1 MQHTNT
7 LTTGKVLPTLLKFA
21 IPVLAAMFLQALYG
35 GADLLI
41 VGQFGTT
48 SDVSGVSTGSML
60 LHTITNLIIGL
71 TMGITVFVGQ
81 KIGEGKNQDA
91 GKAIGTGIVLFT
103 ILGII
108 LSILTVIFTK
118 PLALLLHAPQEALTE
133 TCHYIRV
140 CGIGIIFIVFYNLLG
155 AIFRGIGDSKTPRI
169 TVCIACVINIL
180 ADLLFVALFKMGSKG
195 AAIATIIAQ
204 GISVL
209 ISLIIISKQ
218 KLPFEFHKNYI
229 CLNKFFAFHE
239 IKLGIPIA

>member
-91 GKAIGTGIVLFT
+91 GKAIESCESQSYLGEWILKGIFQLKDYEP
-103 ILGII
+103 
-108 LSILTVIFTK
+108 LTK
-118 PLALLLHAPQEALTE
+118 EKLDE
-133 TCHYIRV
+133 
-140 CGIGIIFIVFYNLLG
+140 IGINGIRLYKTNINNDVHLEFIY
-155 AIFRGIGDSKTPRI
+155 IDKEQPPK
-169 TVCIACVINIL
+169 
-180 ADLLFVALFKMGSKG
+180 DLLNL
-195 AAIATIIAQ
+195 
-204 GISVL
+204 
-209 ISLIIISKQ
+209 
-218 KLPFEFHKNYI
+218 
-229 CLNKFFAFHE
+229 
-239 IKLGIPIA
+239 

>member
-103 ILGII
+103 I
-108 LSILTVIFTK
+108 
-118 PLALLLHAPQEALTE
+118 
-133 TCHYIRV
+133 
-140 CGIGIIFIVFYNLLG
+140 
-155 AIFRGIGDSKTPRI
+155 
-169 TVCIACVINIL
+169 
-180 ADLLFVALFKMGSKG
+180 
-195 AAIATIIAQ
+195 
-204 GISVL
+204 
-209 ISLIIISKQ
+209 
-218 KLPFEFHKNYI
+218 
-229 CLNKFFAFHE
+229 
-239 IKLGIPIA
+239 